1 MPLEVLRVMA
11 IDGDGVFDNEDVD
24 GADDDDVD
32 DDDDGSDGDV
42 GGYYDNDD
50 SGDADVD
57 HVEQQRIQHRGSL
70 SQKLLQRQQLPG
82 EP

>member
-1 MPLEVLRVMA
+1 MMA

-32 DDDDGSDGDV
+32 DDDDGSDGEV
-42 GGYYDNDD
+42 GGYY
-50 SGDADVD
+50 DADVD
-57 HVEQQRIQHRGSL
+57 HVERQRIQRRGSL
-70 SQKLLQRQQLPG
+70 SQKLLQRQQMPG

>member
-32 DDDDGSDGDV
+32 DDDSDGDV
-42 GGYYDNDD
+42 GGYYDDD
-50 SGDADVD
+50 DGSDADVD
-57 HVEQQRIQHRGSL
+57 HVERQRIQRRGSL
-70 SQKLLQRQQLPG
+70 SQKLLQRQQMPG